1 MGLEQCFILIFP
13 HYLSEAL
20 LRILPMSH
28 ELHDFPLGPVG
39 TQSPS
44 SFLCSQRTAILMV
57 LRSAPVSSYAEDLL
71 AAICGSLEL
80 PPYNGLYSPLF
91 VPKNSSYPGPP
102 LTSSFVSTQEDSWP
116 PPGSLSLRSSLE
128 TISRQEAVVT
138 VRLTFASILSGTI
151 IPLGLTANVL
161 ESVISYI
168 SSSFLVSFISICY
181 LN

>member
-1 MGLEQCFILIFP
+1 MISHSDRWERKVLPAFCA
-13 HYLSEAL
+13 LSEL
-20 LRILPMSH
+20 LL
-28 ELHDFPLGPVG
+28 
-39 TQSPS
+39 
-44 SFLCSQRTAILMV
+44 LMV
-57 LRSAPVSSYAEDLL
+57 LRPAPVSSYAEDLL

-80 PPYNGLYSPLF
+80 PPYNGLYSLLF

-128 TISRQEAVVT
+128 TLSRQEAVVT
-138 VRLTFASILSGTI
+138 VRLTFASVLSGTI

-168 SSSFLVSFISICY
+168 SSGFLVSFISICY